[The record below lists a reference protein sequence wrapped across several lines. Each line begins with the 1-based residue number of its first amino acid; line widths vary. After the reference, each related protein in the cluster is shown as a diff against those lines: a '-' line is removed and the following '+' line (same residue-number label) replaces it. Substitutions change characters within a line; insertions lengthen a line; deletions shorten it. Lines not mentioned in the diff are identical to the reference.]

1 MNHSARHSDPS
12 TSHTA
17 ARSASQFIHDHHAK
31 ILASLEVDGPGT
43 IHDIAARTGIN
54 HVAVA
59 RRMKELE
66 TQFLA
71 FRNGTTRPSPLGR
84 QCKVWQYWSLV

>member
-1 MNHSARHSDPS
+1 MNHSARSTDPS
-12 TSHTA
+12 TSHAA
-17 ARSASQFIHDHHAK
+17 ARSAIQFIHDHHAK

-43 IHDIAARTGIN
+43 IHEIAARTGIN

-71 FRNGTTRPSPLGR
+71 FRNGATRPSPLGR